1 MASINRF
8 EESEAWKAGRKL
20 SNDIYTMTRE
30 TSFWKDYALRDQIRR
45 SVISVSTNI
54 AEGFERTY
62 PKEFAHFLSI
72 AKGSA
77 GEVRS
82 LLYLAFDNGYIDAI
96 SFRKAL
102 EQAETT
108 SRLIAG
114 LIRYLKSLP
123 SKKP

>member
-8 EESEAWKAGRKL
+8 EQSEAWKASRILANK
-20 SNDIYTMTRE
+20 IYKMTRQAP
-30 TSFWKDYALRDQIRR
+30 FWKDYALRDQIRR
-45 SVISVSTNI
+45 SVISVPTNI
-54 AEGFERTY
+54 AEGFERTS
-62 PKEFAHFLSI
+62 PNEFAYFLSI

-96 SFRKAL
+96 SFNKAL

-123 SKKP
+123 KKRP